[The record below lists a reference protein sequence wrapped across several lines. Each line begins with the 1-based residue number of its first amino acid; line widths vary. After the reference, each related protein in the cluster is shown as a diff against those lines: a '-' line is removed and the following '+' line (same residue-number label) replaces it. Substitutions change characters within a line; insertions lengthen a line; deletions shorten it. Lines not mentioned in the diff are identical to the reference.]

1 MDIDIDFPNRDI
13 ILSKLTHHVA
23 ALETG
28 KKHNTGIYV
37 TPVPHNP
44 LDNVATIDYK
54 TADQR
59 GYFKLDFLN
68 VNIYKD
74 VKNEEH
80 LTELLN
86 REPLWEL
93 LQHNEM
99 VDQLFHV
106 SGHGDILRTL
116 KPTNIEELACALAI
130 IRPAKR
136 YLLNESWTKI
146 KSEVWTKPANDQ
158 YYFKKAHAVSYA
170 AAVVVH
176 LNLLCENII

>member
-1 MDIDIDFPNRDI
+1 MDIDIDFADRTA
-13 ILSKLTHHVA
+13 ILSKLQHHVA

-44 LDNVATIDYK
+44 TDNIATIDYK
-54 TADQR
+54 IAEDR
-59 GYFKLDFLN
+59 GYFKIDFLN

-86 REPLWEL
+86 KEPLWEL
-93 LQHNEM
+93 LQHDEV

-106 SGHGDILRTL
+106 SGHGDILRIL
-116 KPTNIEELACALAI
+116 KPSDVEELACALAI

-136 YLLNESWTKI
+136 YLLNTGWEKI
-146 KSEVWTKPANDQ
+146 KNEAWTKPDGNQ
-158 YYFKKAHAVSYA
+158 YYFKKAHAISYA
-170 AAVVVH
+170 FAVIVH
-176 LNLLCENII
+176 LNLICEHAI